1 MQKDLRKSALWRHRR
16 KISPDAPIEK
26 FSFTKAYGTSLV
38 YEEYRKKAERELGN
52 GIDGSMID
60 ATVAMRM
67 RLDGHAK
74 GDAINA
80 IYRNSPWAAE
90 RSTREDKI
98 EYVQTIARVSYGALG
113 DMTIARLNAEE
124 VRRKRQA
131 VRREKEFFCGRKS
144 LVLFGCGRCCRVSR
158 ISYST
163 ITSYRQKFTAANPRR
178 KAYHNVICL
187 SSLCLFPRE
196 EPHSAG
202 SVWTQR
208 TDRFADGLPH
218 DLFATGIRAASFVNG
233 VGLFLHQFIRPGRHS
248 FTVRTTASS

>member
-26 FSFTKAYGTSLV
+26 FSFTEAYGTSLV

-60 ATVAMRM
+60 ASFAMRM

-98 EYVQTIARVSYGALG
+98 EYVQHRPRQLWRIGRYDHRPPES
-113 DMTIARLNAEE
+113 
-124 VRRKRQA
+124 RRGTAK
-131 VRREKEFFCGRKS
+131 KTGR
-144 LVLFGCGRCCRVSR
+144 
-158 ISYST
+158 
-163 ITSYRQKFTAANPRR
+163 P
-178 KAYHNVICL
+178 
-187 SSLCLFPRE
+187 
-196 EPHSAG
+196 
-202 SVWTQR
+202 
-208 TDRFADGLPH
+208 
-218 DLFATGIRAASFVNG
+218 TGEG
-233 VGLFLHQFIRPGRHS
+233 
-248 FTVRTTASS
+248 

>member
-1 MQKDLRKSALWRHRR
+1 MMNIGRHFLKELLRQENRKRQQAQAVLPSQQPLQRTFRLWLMQKDMRKSALWRHRR
-16 KISPDAPIEK
+16 KIRPDAPIEK

-98 EYVQTIARVSYGALG
+98 EYVQHRPRQLWRIGRYDHRPPES
-113 DMTIARLNAEE
+113 
-124 VRRKRQA
+124 RRGTAK
-131 VRREKEFFCGRKS
+131 KTGR
-144 LVLFGCGRCCRVSR
+144 
-158 ISYST
+158 
-163 ITSYRQKFTAANPRR
+163 P
-178 KAYHNVICL
+178 
-187 SSLCLFPRE
+187 
-196 EPHSAG
+196 
-202 SVWTQR
+202 
-208 TDRFADGLPH
+208 
-218 DLFATGIRAASFVNG
+218 TGEG
-233 VGLFLHQFIRPGRHS
+233 
-248 FTVRTTASS
+248 